1 MRSLVLILSFAMALV
16 GCATEEG
23 AEQPLQGATAKSV
36 FATFEQPDTR
46 TYIDTEHRIHWHE
59 EDAISL
65 FRGTDINTRYV
76 FEGQTGDTE
85 GSFAMADID
94 IISGVKLERNYALYP
109 YTSNTTITREGRVHY
124 TLPKSQGYAV
134 GTFASGC
141 NVMMAFTET
150 TNDDRLSFRNCG
162 GYLRLQLYGT
172 ETTIRSITLRGN
184 NNEPIAGG
192 AILIA
197 TDEETPAVIMD
208 VTATATLALDC
219 GEGVRLSSDPGHPTE
234 FWLVLP
240 PTLFTEGFAITL
252 EDAAGLKVV
261 KSTSKRVAIERN
273 VIQPMA
279 PIEVSFD
286 EAGLTF
292 GKMAGVWRLDSWR
305 GTTPSFEVYMDIQE
319 DGTVELWQ
327 RIESREWSYYASHA
341 TLTGD
346 VISGVYTDGVEWG
359 ASYGVTL
366 DSTEMTWQSTADTS
380 DISRYTRATLPEGID
395 AKLSETRSNGTSCEP
410 RYL

>member
-1 MRSLVLILSFAMALV
+1 M
-16 GCATEEG
+16 
-23 AEQPLQGATAKSV
+23 
-36 FATFEQPDTR
+36 
-46 TYIDTEHRIHWHE
+46 
-59 EDAISL
+59 
-65 FRGTDINTRYV
+65 
-76 FEGQTGDTE
+76 
-85 GSFAMADID
+85 
-94 IISGVKLERNYALYP
+94 
-109 YTSNTTITREGRVHY
+109 
-124 TLPKSQGYAV
+124 
-134 GTFASGC
+134 
-141 NVMMAFTET
+141 
-150 TNDDRLSFRNCG
+150 
-162 GYLRLQLYGT
+162 QLYGT

-184 NNEPIAGG
+184 NNEPIAGD

-197 TDEETPAVIMD
+197 TDEGTPAVIMD

-305 GTTPSFEVYMDIQE
+305 GTTPSFEVYMP
-319 DGTVELWQ
+319 TW
-327 RIESREWSYYASHA
+327 ASP
-341 TLTGD
+341 
-346 VISGVYTDGVEWG
+346 S
-359 ASYGVTL
+359 
-366 DSTEMTWQSTADTS
+366 
-380 DISRYTRATLPEGID
+380 LPC
-395 AKLSETRSNGTSCEP
+395 R
-410 RYL
+410 